1 MKLTVTV
8 RNLSNAPKNYLTLA
22 RGAAHCGKNVSAY
35 LSKLLPPTS
44 TLKME
49 YARFSET
56 SVYFYQTTRR
66 HTPAD
71 SIVESHGC
79 HNLNSHT
86 RPRHSCLRLDVATD
100 PVCQP
105 HKQQA
110 KPHFCISNVRGFN
123 PFGSKHA
130 IKQINNNSV
139 IISNSTWRGMYVAQY
154 LWSKIGIV
162 ILFLNKY
169 RVTII
174 KYNKHKD
181 LGNES

>member
-1 MKLTVTV
+1 MKLTVTF
-8 RNLSNAPKNYLTLA
+8 RSLSHAPKHYCTLA
-22 RGAAHCGKNVSAY
+22 RGAAHGGKNVSTY
-35 LSKLLPPTS
+35 LSKPLPPTS

-71 SIVESHGC
+71 SIVDSHGC

-86 RPRHSCLRLDVATD
+86 RHSCLRLDVATD

-110 KPHFCISNVRGFN
+110 KPHFCILNVRRFN

-162 ILFLNKY
+162 ILFLNEY
-169 RVTII
+169 RVTI
-174 KYNKHKD
+174 KYKKHKD